1 MKKIGII
8 FAMNFLFIHSLNAQ
22 DSLNVQDYKMAL
34 GARFSSDDAAVNHSI
49 SFKYFLSEKIAVETL
64 FSFGDP
70 FAIGLLVEKHNP
82 ILSNKFKWF
91 YGAGAYVGFGVSR
104 KVGAQGILGMD
115 YKVPSI
121 PLNFSL
127 DWKPEL
133 NFYSEFSFEPAAVGL
148 SARFTLK

>member
-1 MKKIGII
+1 M
-8 FAMNFLFIHSLNAQ
+8 LFIHSAIAQ
-22 DSLNVQDYKMAL
+22 EDKSTQDYKMAL
-34 GARFSSDDAAVNHSI
+34 GVRFSSADAAVNHSI
-49 SFKYFLSEKIAVETL
+49 SFKYFLSEKTAVETL

-70 FAIGLLVEKHNP
+70 FAIGLLVEKHKP

-91 YGAGAYVGFGVSR
+91 YGAGGYVGFGGTR

-115 YKVPSI
+115 YKVSSL